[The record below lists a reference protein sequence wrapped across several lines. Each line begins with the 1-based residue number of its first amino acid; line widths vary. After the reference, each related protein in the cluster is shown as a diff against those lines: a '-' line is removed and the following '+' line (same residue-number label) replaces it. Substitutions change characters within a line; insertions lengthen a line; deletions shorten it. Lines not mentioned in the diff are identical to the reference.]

1 MGTGRFIA
9 FEGIEGSGKS
19 TQIRLLQ
26 EWLEARGS
34 DVLFVRE
41 PGGTPAG
48 ERIRDILL
56 DPSLSEM
63 SDVCEMMLFAA
74 SRAQLIHQNVRPAL
88 DAGKTV
94 LCDRF
99 VYSSLAYQ
107 AYARGLGRERVWTTN
122 APAVDSVLPDRVVLL
137 DLSPTDAMARAR
149 ARGSLDRIEAESLEF
164 HEAVRRGF
172 LREAERDPERF
183 LVVPAQGQSESIHQ
197 SIIEGL
203 SDLFEEP
210 GSGPA
215 AAEEQSS

>member
-41 PGGTPAG
+41 PGGTPVG

-63 SDVCEMMLFAA
+63 SDICEMMLFAA
-74 SRAQLIHQNVRPAL
+74 SRAQLIHQKVRPAL
-88 DAGKTV
+88 DAGKIV

-137 DLSPTDAMARAR
+137 DLSPTDSMARAR

-164 HEAVRRGF
+164 HEAVRGGF
-172 LREAERDPERF
+172 LREAERDPARF
-183 LVVPAQGQSESIHQ
+183 LVVPAQGEPESIHEA
-197 SIIEGL
+197 IIEGL
-203 SDLFEEP
+203 SELFEEP
-210 GSGPA
+210 GPGSA
-215 AAEEQSS
+215 AAEGQSS

>member
-1 MGTGRFIA
+1 MATGRFIA

-26 EWLEARGS
+26 EWLESRGR

-41 PGGTPAG
+41 PGGTPVG

-56 DPSLSEM
+56 DPSLPEM
-63 SDVCEMMLFAA
+63 SDIAEMMLFAA
-74 SRAQLIHQNVRPAL
+74 SRAQLIHQHVRPGLA
-88 DAGKTV
+88 AGKTV

-107 AYARGLGRERVWTTN
+107 AYARGLGRELVWTTN

-149 ARGSLDRIEAESLEF
+149 ARGRLDRIEAESLEF
-164 HEAVRRGF
+164 HAAVREGF
-172 LREAERDPERF
+172 LREAESDSARF
-183 LVVPAQGQSESIHQ
+183 LVVPAQGDPEAIHQ
-197 SIIEGL
+197 LIIAGL
-203 SDLFEEP
+203 GELFEEQ
-210 GSGPA
+210 GPRPRTA
-215 AAEEQSS
+215 GDASS